1 MTLWMNPSCHMRPA
15 TYNENFELLWRDPW
29 FLCTFCVRVSQ
40 TCSSWL
46 CHTSCFE
53 RQKPLVS
60 LLRRWISFERL
71 CFCLVFNLP
80 PDQMAAAPAC
90 LLSCDRAPVSL
101 KSSWNFKKVD
111 GHTGIVTHSAG
122 HSPGRYLSS
131 RLSVIAPLSRLSSL
145 WRHSLKSI
153 KGSCRVQG
161 WLAIQHFDEDAH

>member
-1 MTLWMNPSCHMRPA
+1 MNPCCHTRRPA
-15 TYNENFELLWRDPW
+15 TYIENFLFLWRDPW
-29 FLCTFCVRVSQ
+29 FLYLLCQCFWCVTADRLVLTVS
-40 TCSSWL
+40 
-46 CHTSCFE
+46 HVVFE

-145 WRHSLKSI
+145 LRHSLKSI